1 MEKGIK
7 RRKLKRGTKF
17 KYLSKKSMLLEDM
30 STMSN
35 WIIITIGL
43 LSFAIPKEVG
53 KTRVRLKFGM
63 PISL

>member
-35 WIIITIGL
+35 WIRITIDL
-43 LSFAIPKEVG
+43 LSFAVPKEVG
-53 KTRVRLKFGM
+53 KTRVTLKFGM